1 MTPEVSTTIYAMYV
15 SMFTCT
21 SCSHGI
27 TCPTSDKGVMSAIR
41 CETDTNMY
49 RLFNP
54 MKGDILS

>member
-15 SMFTCT
+15 SMFMYT
-21 SCSHGI
+21 SCSHG
-27 TCPTSDKGVMSAIR
+27 TTSLTTDKGVMSAIR

-54 MKGDILS
+54 MKGGILS

>member
-15 SMFTCT
+15 SMFTST
-21 SCSHGI
+21 TCSHGI
-27 TCPTSDKGVMSAIR
+27 TSLPTDKGVMYASQ

-54 MKGDILS
+54 MKGGILS